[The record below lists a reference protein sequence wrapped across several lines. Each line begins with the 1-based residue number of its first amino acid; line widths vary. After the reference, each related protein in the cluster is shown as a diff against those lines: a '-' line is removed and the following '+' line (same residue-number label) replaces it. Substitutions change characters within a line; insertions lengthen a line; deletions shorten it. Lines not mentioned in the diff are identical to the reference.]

1 MTQWRLQFSWL
12 SRKGRMGKEKIEQ
25 QENNTDEPKLLEQ
38 HENSADEPKLLARL
52 TGKVLENLDMHALS
66 DSVADQISEKVAS
79 KIQTCD
85 LVDRLLQ
92 KYQEEIEA
100 AITEAIVQRL

>member
-1 MTQWRLQFSWL
+1 
-12 SRKGRMGKEKIEQ
+12 MGKETVEQ
-25 QENNTDEPKLLEQ
+25 Y
-38 HENSADEPKLLARL
+38 ENSADESKLLGRSTCKILETTDFQEL
-52 TGKVLENLDMHALS
+52 TE
-66 DSVADQISEKVAS
+66 SVAEQISEKVAS

>member
-1 MTQWRLQFSWL
+1 
-12 SRKGRMGKEKIEQ
+12 MGKEKMEQ
-25 QENNTDEPKLLEQ
+25 YED
-38 HENSADEPKLLARL
+38 SADEPKLLGRL
-52 TGKVLENLDMHALS
+52 TCKILETIDFQELS
-66 DSVADQISEKVAS
+66 ESVAEQISEKVAS